1 MTETNLHIYEVD
13 YSVSPGGINS
23 FEVYDH
29 SDDSYINS
37 YPIFESVSL
46 TPAVEFC
53 YNLGM
58 NFTVH
63 TLAQYHAEEEMNA

>member
-1 MTETNLHIYEVD
+1 MQTNLIIYEVD

-29 SDDSYINS
+29 TDDSYVNS
-37 YPIFESVSL
+37 YPIFESPSL
-46 TPAVEFC
+46 TTAVEFC

-58 NFTVH
+58 DFTVH
-63 TLAQYHAEEEMNA
+63 TLAQHYAEEEMNV